1 LLSAAP
7 SCAQLTSAKG
17 NGARRR
23 DGVSTVAAEAGM
35 VMFKAGITASGAVI
49 TVVMIAYAVFVGP
62 SLVEV
67 ALGEVALGEVA
78 LPTCQRDLRRS
89 LWRERPSLSESASS
103 RWLAGRSSA
112 RASLMASPRLIQND
126 H

>member
-1 LLSAAP
+1 
-7 SCAQLTSAKG
+7 
-17 NGARRR
+17 
-23 DGVSTVAAEAGM
+23 M

-49 TVVMIAYAVFVGP
+49 TVVMIAHAVFVGP
-62 SLVEV
+62 S
-67 ALGEVALGEVA
+67 LGEVALGEVA

>member
-1 LLSAAP
+1 
-7 SCAQLTSAKG
+7 
-17 NGARRR
+17 
-23 DGVSTVAAEAGM
+23 M

-49 TVVMIAYAVFVGP
+49 TVVMIAHAVFVGP
-62 SLVEV
+62 SLGEVALGEV

>member
-1 LLSAAP
+1 
-7 SCAQLTSAKG
+7 
-17 NGARRR
+17 
-23 DGVSTVAAEAGM
+23 M

-62 SLVEV
+62 SLVEVALGEVALGEV

>member
-1 LLSAAP
+1 
-7 SCAQLTSAKG
+7 
-17 NGARRR
+17 
-23 DGVSTVAAEAGM
+23 M

>member
-1 LLSAAP
+1 
-7 SCAQLTSAKG
+7 
-17 NGARRR
+17 
-23 DGVSTVAAEAGM
+23 M

-49 TVVMIAYAVFVGP
+49 TVVMIAHAVFVGP
-62 SLVEV
+62 SLVEVALGEVALGEVALGEVALGEVALGEVALGEV